1 MYKKLIVDGK
11 EKKLK
16 EQDSSIL
23 AKIIN
28 LYFNADLNK
37 TDLLLLTAILENY
50 TDEVFTLDAAFK
62 QKLVENTKYTI
73 TIFNNTT
80 RKLIINQIIGKVS
93 HRKYKLHF
101 MLRDIKEAKEIQLIY
116 TNQDAVDIQK

>member
-101 MLRDIKEAKEIQLIY
+101 MLRDIKKAKEIQLIY
-116 TNQDAVDIQK
+116 TNQDAVGI